1 MNEKLQ
7 YASMLEIP
15 VNSCNVTYTKIKRR
29 KAKRKQSAEKIK
41 QEVLDKVNAT
51 CVKDEQTE
59 QEQNTQS
66 VEQNEQLLKETEQ
79 VKEKE
84 QKPKR
89 KIMATA
95 SMIAIGILVAVIFL
109 TNAIYQE
116 GGLAVFFKN
125 AFTSGQSAQLEQK
138 DYSDYSPAVALA
150 NASVNLNEGLATLTG
165 SGSVYSPTDGVVSSV
180 EVMENGK
187 YKIEITHGNAF
198 CSVLSGL
205 DFAYSLVGDTVYGNI
220 PVGYLKGGEMS
231 MCFCKNDGSMIVD
244 YQIVDGTI
252 LWVV

>member
-15 VNSCNVTYTKIKRR
+15 VNSCNVIYTKFK
-29 KAKRKQSAEKIK
+29 KNKQKRKESAEKIK
-41 QEVLDKVNAT
+41 QEVLDKVNAS
-51 CVKDEQTE
+51 CEIIEKPIEQ
-59 QEQNTQS
+59 
-66 VEQNEQLLKETEQ
+66 
-79 VKEKE
+79 KEKV
-84 QKPKR
+84 KR
-89 KIMATA
+89 KIPVLTA
-95 SMIAIGILVAVIFL
+95 SMIIIGVLVAVIFL
-109 TNAIYQE
+109 TNALYQE
-116 GGLAVFFKN
+116 SGLAVFFKN
-125 AFTSGQSAQLEQK
+125 VFGSTQSANIEEK
-138 DYSDYSPAVALA
+138 DYSDYSPALALA

-165 SGSVYSPTDGVVSSV
+165 SGSVYSPTDGVVSKV
-180 EVMENGK
+180 EKMENGK
-187 YKIEITHGNAF
+187 YTIEIMHGNAF
-198 CSVLSGL
+198 SSVLRGL

>member
-29 KAKRKQSAEKIK
+29 RAKRKQSAEKIK
-41 QEVLDKVNAT
+41 QEVLDKVNST
-51 CVKDEQTE
+51 CIENE
-59 QEQNTQS
+59 QENTQS
-66 VEQNEQLLKETEQ
+66 VEQTEQLVNESI
-79 VKEKE
+79 VKESKQE
-84 QKPKR
+84 KVQKPKR
-89 KIMATA
+89 KIMVTA
-95 SMIAIGILVAVIFL
+95 SMVAIGILVAVIFL

-125 AFTSGQSAQLEQK
+125 AFSSSQSAQVEQK

-187 YKIEITHGNAF
+187 YKIEISHGNAF
-198 CSVLSGL
+198 TSVLSGL